1 MSLLVLAACTTTADI
16 QNQCAAISNG
26 FAEEVACLDNMVK
39 TQSHLSGDSF
49 AQEYVLTGKYLVE
62 QMNKGEI
69 SEDRAR
75 MMFARKYNQ
84 LRLEQQRLSTLSAV
98 EWDALSPRYQ
108 DCDIMDGDRV
118 RCRGY

>member
-1 MSLLVLAACTTTADI
+1 MLAACTTTADI

-26 FAEEVACLDNMVK
+26 FAEEVNCLGNMVA
-39 TQSHLSGDSF
+39 TQPHLSGDSF
-49 AQEYVLTGKYLVE
+49 AQEYVLTGRYLVE
-62 QMNKGEI
+62 RMNKQEI
-69 SEDRAR
+69 SEDQAR

-84 LRLEQQRLSTLSAV
+84 LRLEQQRLNTLSAV

-108 DCDIMDGDRV
+108 DCDIIDGDRV